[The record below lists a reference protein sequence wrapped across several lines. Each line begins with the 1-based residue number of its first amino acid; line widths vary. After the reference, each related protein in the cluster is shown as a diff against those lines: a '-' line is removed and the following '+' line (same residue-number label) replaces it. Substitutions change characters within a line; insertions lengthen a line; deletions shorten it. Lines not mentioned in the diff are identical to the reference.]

1 MKAERIELAA
11 LAAAVPV
18 QRTPQEIATYAYLG
32 EFAAICEKIAA
43 TPVEDRIERVQ
54 AVRNLL
60 VRPADA
66 EAVRAAFWLRL
77 PLGVRTVAVMSAG
90 LHKARAEDTLNKF
103 NSFERGRVWVALDR
117 LIADL
122 QTVQKCMN
130 GGNSE
135 TPGLAAPDRAE
146 VMNGGLR
153 RNGKVH

>member
-11 LAAAVPV
+11 LAAVAGP
-18 QRTPQEIATYAYLG
+18 RATPQEIDTYAYLA
-32 EFAAICEKIAA
+32 EFSAICEKIAA
-43 TPVEDRIERVQ
+43 TPIDDRIERVQ

-66 EAVRAAFWLRL
+66 EAVRAAFWLRM

-103 NSFERGRVWVALDR
+103 SAFERGRVWVALDR

-130 GGNSE
+130 GGNS
-135 TPGLAAPDRAE
+135 TPPNEIDKKA
-146 VMNGGLR
+146 VMNGGLQKA
-153 RNGKVH
+153 KVH

>member
-11 LAAAVPV
+11 LAAVAGP
-18 QRTPQEIATYAYLG
+18 RPTPQEIATSVYLA
-32 EFAAICEKIAA
+32 EFAAVCRQIAD
-43 TPVEDRIERVQ
+43 TPAEDRIERVQ

-66 EAVRAAFWLRL
+66 EAVRAAFWIRV

-90 LHKARAEDTLNKF
+90 LKKGRAEDALCKF
-103 NSFERGRVWVALDR
+103 NAFERGLVWVALSK

-130 GGNSE
+130 GGNSTPPNE
-135 TPGLAAPDRAE
+135 TDRKAE
-146 VMNGGLR
+146 MNGGLPK
-153 RNGKVH
+153 GMH